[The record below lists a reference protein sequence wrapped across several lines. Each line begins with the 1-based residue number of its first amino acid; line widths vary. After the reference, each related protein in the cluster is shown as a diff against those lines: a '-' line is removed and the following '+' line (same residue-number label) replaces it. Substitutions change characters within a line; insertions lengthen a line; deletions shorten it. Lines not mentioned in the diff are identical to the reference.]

1 MATQK
6 EIDNASKLTALTYMV
21 AGCLGYSIENLL
33 KYLDGVNLRL
43 SGQEKMLLNRLKTQ
57 LSQVQTNLTT
67 LEGLAFKVMATD
79 EDGKLAYEDATHI
92 YWAAFLALLDRGGTD
107 NLCDLRLMA
116 LVDKVSIYKSLLN
129 LPGMKLSYQMAF
141 AQVTKA
147 ISKGEFSKEDFKNL
161 LEVYE
166 DGTEKLKVKFEGRA
180 LEIDIQKEL
189 SINENIINSQ
199 LRESPSSYYI
209 LCSLRDKYIKER
221 DLLAREKDEA
231 YSNAWVYYKDANERW
246 NNEYVS
252 HKANLNKKYSSI
264 YERYLKAVE
273 KANKF
278 IAICKAYESREN
290 ILRTI
295 NANLRKG

>member
-33 KYLDGVNLRL
+33 KYLDVVNLRL

-116 LVDKVSIYKSLLN
+116 LVDKISIYKSLLN

-166 DGTEKLKVKFEGRA
+166 DGTEKLKVKFEGKPI
-180 LEIDIQKEL
+180 EIDIQKEL

-199 LRESPSSYYI
+199 LRESPSSYYV
-209 LCSLRDKYIKER
+209 LASLRDKYIKER
-221 DLLAREKDEA
+221 DALAREKEEA
-231 YSNAWVYYKDANERW
+231 YSNAWLYYKDANERW

-264 YERYLKAVE
+264 NERYLKAVE

-278 IAICKAYESREN
+278 ITICKCYESREN

>member
-6 EIDNASKLTALTYMV
+6 EIDNASKLTAITYMV

-92 YWAAFLALLDRGGTD
+92 YWVAFLALLDRGGTD

-116 LVDKVSIYKSLLN
+116 LVDKISIYKSLLN

-166 DGTEKLKVKFEGRA
+166 DGTEK
-180 LEIDIQKEL
+180 
-189 SINENIINSQ
+189 
-199 LRESPSSYYI
+199 
-209 LCSLRDKYIKER
+209 
-221 DLLAREKDEA
+221 
-231 YSNAWVYYKDANERW
+231 
-246 NNEYVS
+246 
-252 HKANLNKKYSSI
+252 
-264 YERYLKAVE
+264 
-273 KANKF
+273 
-278 IAICKAYESREN
+278 
-290 ILRTI
+290 T
-295 NANLRKG
+295 KG

>member
-79 EDGKLAYEDATHI
+79 EDATHI

-166 DGTEKLKVKFEGRA
+166 DGTEK
-180 LEIDIQKEL
+180 
-189 SINENIINSQ
+189 
-199 LRESPSSYYI
+199 
-209 LCSLRDKYIKER
+209 
-221 DLLAREKDEA
+221 
-231 YSNAWVYYKDANERW
+231 
-246 NNEYVS
+246 
-252 HKANLNKKYSSI
+252 
-264 YERYLKAVE
+264 
-273 KANKF
+273 
-278 IAICKAYESREN
+278 
-290 ILRTI
+290 T
-295 NANLRKG
+295 KG

>member
-33 KYLDGVNLRL
+33 KYLDGV
-43 SGQEKMLLNRLKTQ
+43 KMLLNRLKTQ

-116 LVDKVSIYKSLLN
+116 LVDKISIYKSLLN

-166 DGTEKLKVKFEGRA
+166 DGTEK
-180 LEIDIQKEL
+180 
-189 SINENIINSQ
+189 
-199 LRESPSSYYI
+199 
-209 LCSLRDKYIKER
+209 
-221 DLLAREKDEA
+221 
-231 YSNAWVYYKDANERW
+231 
-246 NNEYVS
+246 
-252 HKANLNKKYSSI
+252 
-264 YERYLKAVE
+264 
-273 KANKF
+273 
-278 IAICKAYESREN
+278 
-290 ILRTI
+290 T
-295 NANLRKG
+295 KG

>member
-6 EIDNASKLTALTYMV
+6 EIYNASKLTALTYMV

-33 KYLDGVNLRL
+33 KYLDGVNLRLNLRL

-116 LVDKVSIYKSLLN
+116 LVDKISIYKSLLN

-166 DGTEKLKVKFEGRA
+166 DGTEK
-180 LEIDIQKEL
+180 
-189 SINENIINSQ
+189 
-199 LRESPSSYYI
+199 
-209 LCSLRDKYIKER
+209 
-221 DLLAREKDEA
+221 
-231 YSNAWVYYKDANERW
+231 
-246 NNEYVS
+246 
-252 HKANLNKKYSSI
+252 
-264 YERYLKAVE
+264 
-273 KANKF
+273 
-278 IAICKAYESREN
+278 
-290 ILRTI
+290 T
-295 NANLRKG
+295 KG